1 MAGLMD
7 RLMRLV
13 RANVN
18 DLIDQAED
26 PEKMIDQILR
36 EMQESI
42 VMARAQVASMIAQEK
57 ELELEAAETKKLAV
71 EWGKKAERAVTAG
84 KDDLAREALRRK
96 RDNEENSAIYTEQLG
111 VQTQAVAK
119 LKDQLR
125 QLEAKYQTTLGARDS
140 LVARQRRARAQR
152 QVAEAVVVV
161 TPLDPSSELDRM
173 ERKIRSEE
181 AHAMAALEVGE
192 DGLARGLPPDDTH
205 PHLAHLV
212 QHRTQK
218 GGWIER
224 LAVFCLFDLA
234 GEESRRAAEVPGEL
248 AARVRRDATFRL
260 PSVIADLGDQ
270 RREVGC
276 HCVDVAADRE
286 PVWCHARCH
295 VLTPRGSS
303 PHRVHQRPARSNV
316 TNQNGGP
323 SGDRTQ
329 DRRIK
334 SPLLCQLS

>member
-1 MAGLMD
+1 MMD

-36 EMQESI
+36 EMNESI

-57 ELELEAAETKKLAV
+57 ELELEAGETKKLAV
-71 EWGKKAERAVTAG
+71 EWGKKAERAVQAG

-96 RDNEENSAIYTEQLG
+96 RDNEENSAIYTEQRA
-111 VQTQAVAK
+111 VQSQAVTK

-140 LVARQRRARAQR
+140 LVARQRRARSQR
-152 QVAEAVVVV
+152 QVAEAVVVF

-192 DGLARGLPPDDTH
+192 ESFDSQFRALEAEPDVEAE
-205 PHLAHLV
+205 LEAL
-212 QHRTQK
+212 K
-218 GGWIER
+218 ASLGAGGSPS
-224 LAVFCLFDLA
+224 LTA
-234 GEESRRAAEVPGEL
+234 GG
-248 AARVRRDATFRL
+248 
-260 PSVIADLGDQ
+260 
-270 RREVGC
+270 
-276 HCVDVAADRE
+276 
-286 PVWCHARCH
+286 
-295 VLTPRGSS
+295 
-303 PHRVHQRPARSNV
+303 
-316 TNQNGGP
+316 NQ
-323 SGDRTQ
+323 
-329 DRRIK
+329 
-334 SPLLCQLS
+334 